1 MTRGRIR
8 TDPTITLRE
17 ACSDVRVQLLY
28 GVFERSDIITRALKV
43 INAGKTPIVL
53 EKALS
58 MSMDILFGD
67 YNMIFFAGRHAM
79 ERTLCRLPVKRAGVH
94 IGSVRGTSS
103 HHYNPSLILCSPQAN
118 EDAGDCYGF
127 CLAYSGDFTASAQQI
142 REARPEY
149 SRDPSRPVLLPPGAR
164 RKLPYAAGDSELFL
178 LRPFRPV
185 AELSPHPAGAH
196 VQRPLEA

>member
-1 MTRGRIR
+1 MTEGSYSIPGMPALYD
-8 TDPTITLRE
+8 TAGESGQTLTITLRE

-127 CLAYSGDFTASAQQI
+127 CLAYSGDFTASAQQDQRGTTRVQQGSI
-142 REARPEY
+142 PTGSPSAWSPEKA
-149 SRDPSRPVLLPPGAR
+149 SLR
-164 RKLPYAAGDSELFL
+164 RRRF
-178 LRPFRPV
+178 
-185 AELSPHPAGAH
+185 
-196 VQRPLEA
+196 